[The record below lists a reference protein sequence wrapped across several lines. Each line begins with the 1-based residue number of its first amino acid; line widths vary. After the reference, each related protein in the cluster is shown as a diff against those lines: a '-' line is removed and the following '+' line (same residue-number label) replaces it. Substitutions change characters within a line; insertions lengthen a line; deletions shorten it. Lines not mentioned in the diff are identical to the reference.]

1 MIQRIQS
8 IYLTLT
14 SLVLLGGL
22 FFYPHRLFY
31 NAEEINVFK
40 HPLMFLLLALTALAP
55 LIVVFLYK
63 KRQLQFVFNR
73 LLILI
78 LFLFLTL
85 HFIGYV
91 KLETATANQVAP
103 LISYLIAVILLVLA
117 NKAIKRD
124 EDLVRAADRIR

>member
-31 NAEEINVFK
+31 NAEEINVFQ
-40 HPLMFLLLALTALAP
+40 HPLLSFMLALMALGP
-55 LIVVFLYK
+55 LAVVFMYK
-63 KRQLQFVFNR
+63 KRQLQFVLNR

-85 HFIGYV
+85 HLIGYV
-91 KLETATANQVAP
+91 KIETATANQVVP